1 MFFINVYM
9 KKEHTFHIPVM
20 GTAFTADTPL
30 KVAQYGIDSVVSI
43 VDDVLLER
51 LRKVYSEKYGFDYIE
66 ITKSIKDHR
75 ANRITSYLN
84 LINKLTN
91 KKFEEFTESTKEKFD
106 EIKKYF
112 SLLPNSSQ
120 LKKEFYD
127 LIDDSFNYEDL
138 KKWLIENLTFGS
150 IDVNIMTKVDKSNF
164 YKNEELSVEY
174 NDAHAALRGYAKS
187 NLASS
192 VIFSAGMNPRLYGYI
207 SNFDD
212 FFPDKD
218 GYIKKKI
225 VLKVSDYRSAIIQG
239 KFLAKKGLWVSEYR
253 IESGLNC
260 GGHAFATDGLLMGP
274 ILAEF
279 RDNKEELINQTYDV
293 LVNALDLSE
302 RVLPNNRLSIKITAQ
317 GGVGTSNE
325 QDFLIDYY
333 HLDSVGWGT
342 PFLLVPEVTNVDEF
356 TRKKLINAK
365 EQDLYLSNV
374 SPLGVPFNN
383 LRNNSKDLERDKKI
397 DNGKPG
403 SSCPRRF
410 LALSKDYDKQGI
422 CSASR
427 KFQKIKIN
435 EHDTDN
441 SINLNKVYEKTCLC
455 MGLAASA
462 VINNKI
468 NVKESQSVSICPG
481 PNMAYFDKL
490 LSLEDMTKHIY
501 GIEDFI
507 CRLDRPNMFIKE
519 LNLYI
524 EYLSNKLD
532 VAKKDW
538 NKKQEKYFKK
548 FLKNMCDGVT
558 YYNNLFSN
566 FKGKYNQ
573 SKLEVMSSLENAKK
587 ELAVISLEIERLK
600 IVPVI
605 S

>member
-1 MFFINVYM
+1 M
-9 KKEHTFHIPVM
+9 KKKHTFHIPVM

-66 ITKSIKDHR
+66 ITKAIKDHR

-84 LINKLTN
+84 LINKLTH

-112 SLLPNSSQ
+112 SLLPNSSG
-120 LKKEFYD
+120 LKKEFYNF
-127 LIDDSFNYEDL
+127 IDESFNYEDL
-138 KKWLIENLTFGS
+138 KKWLIENLTLGS

-212 FFPDKD
+212 FYPDTG

-279 RDNKEELINQTYDV
+279 RDNKEELINQTYEV
-293 LVNALDLSE
+293 LVNALNSSE
-302 RVLPNNRLSIKITAQ
+302 RVVPNSRLSIKITAQ
-317 GGVGTSNE
+317 GGVGTSDE
-325 QDFLIDYY
+325 QDFLINYY
-333 HLDSVGWGT
+333 NLDSVGWGT
-342 PFLLVPEVTNVDEF
+342 PFLLVPEVTNVDEN
-356 TRKKLINAK
+356 TREKLINAK

-383 LRNNSKDLERDKKI
+383 LRNNSKDLERDQKI
-397 DNGKPG
+397 DDGKPG

-410 LALSKDYDKQGI
+410 LALSKDYDRQGI

-435 EHDTDN
+435 EYDTDN
-441 SINLNKVYEKTCLC
+441 SINLNKIYEKTCLC

-462 VINNKI
+462 VINNNI

-490 LSLEDMTKHIY
+490 LSLEDMIKHIY
-501 GIEDFI
+501 GIENFI
-507 CRLDRPNMFIKE
+507 CREDRPNMFIKE

-524 EYLSNKLD
+524 DYLSNKLEI
-532 VAKKDW
+532 AKINWD
-538 NKKQEKYFKK
+538 KKQEKYFNK
-548 FLKNMCDGVT
+548 FLNNMNEGVT
-558 YYNNLFSN
+558 YYNKLFTN
-566 FKGKYNQ
+566 FKGKYEQ
-573 SKLEVMSSLENAKK
+573 SMVEINRSLDNARK
-587 ELAVISLEIERLK
+587 ELVVISLELDKLK
-600 IVPVI
+600 IVQVI